1 MSDIY
6 TVDIVVSAKTD
17 RILCFVWEG
26 MKILLGSTLVL
37 FGLWS
42 FASVFFKA

>member
-17 RILCFVWEG
+17 RILCFVWGG
-26 MKILLGSTLVL
+26 MKILFGSVLML

-42 FASVFFKA
+42 FASVVFKA